1 MLRYGLA
8 NTGNI
13 MSSKSRNSFLTLAL
27 LAAAALF
34 CAMPPASAHEHGPQK
49 RTISLAATGTVKAT
63 PDKIDITTGVTSEAL
78 SARNALDKN
87 TEAMAKVVE
96 ALKSDGIEAKDIQ
109 TTNFSVSPVYEQRK
123 EGQAPFVSGYR
134 VINSVRINLRDT
146 KKLGTILDKV
156 VSLGA
161 NTIDSIEFSVAEPE
175 ALKDKARKRAMENVT
190 ANAELYAE
198 AAGVK
203 LGPVLTIIEEDAFI
217 PRYGSAAPARMEM
230 ARDVPIEAGTATVE
244 VRVRVTWELE

>member
-1 MLRYGLA
+1 
-8 NTGNI
+8 
-13 MSSKSRNSFLTLAL
+13 
-27 LAAAALF
+27 
-34 CAMPPASAHEHGPQK
+34 MPPASAHEHGPQK

-63 PDKIDITTGVTSEAL
+63 PDKIDITTGVTSEAMT
-78 SARNALDKN
+78 AREALDKN

-96 ALKSDGIEAKDIQ
+96 ALKTDGIEGKDIQ

-134 VINSVRINLRDT
+134 VVNSVRISLRDT
-146 KKLGTILDKV
+146 KKLGAILDKV

-203 LGPVLTIIEEDAFI
+203 LGPVLTIIEEETFI

-230 ARDVPIEAGTATVE
+230 AKDVPIEAGTAAIE
-244 VRVRVTWELE
+244 VRIRVTWELE